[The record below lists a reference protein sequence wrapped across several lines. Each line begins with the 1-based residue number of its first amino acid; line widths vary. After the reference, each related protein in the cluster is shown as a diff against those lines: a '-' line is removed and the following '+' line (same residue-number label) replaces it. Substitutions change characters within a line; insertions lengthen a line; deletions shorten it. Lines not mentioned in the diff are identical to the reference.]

1 MENSNNNTSH
11 TPFEEESSEFSIRKN
26 SARSTTSNSMDNN
39 YSGTNENFHVPNKN
53 SLDENSLSPSEE
65 KELSGYN
72 EETIELLEKQY
83 QIEQEENTEV
93 RQTSEKPIVRL
104 LTVLTITGAVM
115 GILGFFWLA
124 FVSPRPPR
132 QVAKKPTPIATTSTV
147 PDENSELKGQLAFQ
161 DQQSQLEQQK
171 PTSKPQTAQA
181 PDASTPQKPTKT
193 VPPRT
198 VTRTIVRQEPAPPVT
213 PPSPAR
219 RAIASNP
226 LPLRTPQVRTPQVIP
241 AQSPAPAV
249 DPLEQ
254 WSALAALGQ
263 ARGVSPRETAPDEQR
278 LTLST
283 ASNESKQP
291 IRDELEPTP
300 LNSNATQE
308 NQPLIRSVQLGA
320 NNRYTNASYTTASAR
335 SSSPETG
342 GMTPGEMG
350 IINQI
355 PTDAGQTTANTEQT
369 KTVAIGTSTPA
380 KVTTP
385 MIWDQSGSM
394 TDNGR
399 FTVTLSKDMLA
410 TDGSIA
416 LPRGTVLVVQT
427 ESVNP
432 GNKLVDT
439 SVVAVVYKDNNSN
452 IKQEQI
458 PPGNILIRGAN
469 THPLLAKN
477 LVDNGGEIARQDLLI
492 GVVGSLGKVGE
503 IINRPKQQ
511 TTIQQN
517 STFGAIVSNS
527 TNSKTNVLAAALEGF
542 FKPMAGRL
550 TTRAD
555 RTIKELE
562 QQPNVAVIPEGTQVS
577 IFVNSFLTI
586 HR

>member
-1 MENSNNNTSH
+1 MENSNNNNSH

-26 SARSTTSNSMDNN
+26 SARSTISNSMDNN
-39 YSGTNENFHVPNKN
+39 YSGTNENLHITNTN

-104 LTVLTITGAVM
+104 LTVLTITGTVM

-132 QVAKKPTPIATTSTV
+132 QVAKKPTPIATTSNV

-171 PTSKPQTAQA
+171 PTTKPQTAPA
-181 PDASTPQKPTKT
+181 PNASTPQKPTKT
-193 VPPRT
+193 APPRT
-198 VTRTIVRQEPAPPVT
+198 VTRTIVRQEPAPQVT
-213 PPSPAR
+213 PPFPAR

-226 LPLRTPQVRTPQVIP
+226 LPIRTPQVIP
-241 AQSPAPAV
+241 SRTPAPTVNAPAV

-278 LTLST
+278 PTLST

-291 IRDELEPTP
+291 IKDESESTP
-300 LNSNATQE
+300 SNSNPTQE
-308 NQPLIRSVQLGA
+308 NQPLIQSVQLGA
-320 NNRYTNASYTTASAR
+320 VNRHNNVSYTTASDR
-335 SSSPETG
+335 SSSFETAE
-342 GMTPGEMG
+342 MTPGEMG

-355 PTDAGQTTANTEQT
+355 PTDTGQTTAYTEQT

-416 LPRGTVLVVQT
+416 LLRGTVLVVQT
-427 ESVNP
+427 QSVNP

-439 SVVAVVYKDNNSN
+439 SVVAVVYQDNSGN
-452 IKQEQI
+452 IQQEQV

-477 LVDNGGEIARQDLLI
+477 LVDNGGKIARQDILI
-492 GVVGSLGKVGE
+492 GIVGSLGKIGE

-511 TTIQQN
+511 TTIHQN
-517 STFGAIVSNS
+517 GTFGSIVSNS

-542 FKPMAGRL
+542 FKPMSGRL

-586 HR
+586 RR

>member
-26 SARSTTSNSMDNN
+26 SARSTTSTSMDNN
-39 YSGTNENFHVPNKN
+39 YSGTNENFHIPNKN

-83 QIEQEENTEV
+83 QIEKEENTEV

-104 LTVLTITGAVM
+104 LTVLTITGTVM

-171 PTSKPQTAQA
+171 PTTKPQTAPA
-181 PDASTPQKPTKT
+181 PNASTPQKPTKT
-193 VPPRT
+193 APPRT

-226 LPLRTPQVRTPQVIP
+226 LPIRTPQVIP
-241 AQSPAPAV
+241 SRSPAPTVNASAV

-263 ARGVSPRETAPDEQR
+263 ARGVSPRETAPDEQKP
-278 LTLST
+278 TLST

-291 IRDELEPTP
+291 IEDESESTP
-300 LNSNATQE
+300 SNSNPTQE
-308 NQPLIRSVQLGA
+308 NRPLIRSVQLGA
-320 NNRYTNASYTTASAR
+320 VNRHNVSYTTASDR
-335 SSSPETG
+335 SSSPETAE
-342 GMTPGEMG
+342 MTPGEMG

-355 PTDAGQTTANTEQT
+355 PTDTGRTTANTEQT
-369 KTVAIGTSTPA
+369 KTVAIGTSTLA

-427 ESVNP
+427 QSVNP

-439 SVVAVVYKDNNSN
+439 SVVAVVYQDNSGN
-452 IKQEQI
+452 IQQEQV

-469 THPLLAKN
+469 THPLIAKN
-477 LVDNGGEIARQDLLI
+477 LVDNGGEIVRQDLLI
-492 GVVGSLGKVGE
+492 GIVGSLGKIGE

-511 TTIQQN
+511 TTIHQN
-517 STFGAIVSNS
+517 GTFGSIVSNS

-542 FKPMAGRL
+542 FKPMAGRI

-586 HR
+586 RR